1 MRFFAGGAYLIIFMT
16 AVQFPVAPYTPQ
28 EQERP
33 PVPKR
38 FSASA
43 GVHFSGFSA
52 DGLAQRNGSD
62 NMCTFLS
69 ALVAQLDR
77 VSGFEPVGCRFE
89 SCRARHFSCPVSF
102 RHLSS
107 TSLLACRLLAGH
119 YITRDNPHSPSRQG
133 LPMSTVA
140 ILGAS
145 NNPDRYSHKAQL
157 LLNEYGHTPLP
168 VSLHD
173 EQVLGTPAV
182 RRLSDITDE
191 VDTLTV
197 YINPRHLREVAAQIE
212 ALKP

>member
-1 MRFFAGGAYLIIFMT
+1 
-16 AVQFPVAPYTPQ
+16 
-28 EQERP
+28 
-33 PVPKR
+33 
-38 FSASA
+38 
-43 GVHFSGFSA
+43 
-52 DGLAQRNGSD
+52 
-62 NMCTFLS
+62 
-69 ALVAQLDR
+69 
-77 VSGFEPVGCRFE
+77 
-89 SCRARHFSCPVSF
+89 
-102 RHLSS
+102 
-107 TSLLACRLLAGH
+107 
-119 YITRDNPHSPSRQG
+119 
-133 LPMSTVA
+133 MSTVA

-212 ALKP
+212 ALKPRRVIFNPGSEDPATMERLRARGIEVEEACTLVLLRTDQF